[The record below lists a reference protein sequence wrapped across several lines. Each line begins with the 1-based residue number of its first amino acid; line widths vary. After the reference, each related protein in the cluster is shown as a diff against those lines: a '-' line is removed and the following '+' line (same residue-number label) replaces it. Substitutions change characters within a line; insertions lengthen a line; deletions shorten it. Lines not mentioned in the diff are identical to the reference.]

1 MFFIYCCSYVKA
13 YGQIATKFKNM
24 IWTEE
29 ENEIRQIDNIMKP
42 EGKSCINCQW
52 SNADKGE
59 KLTTCGHHLQNFS
72 TNSFCGYWTSKNDP
86 KVKAYFDRRK
96 KELKDKI
103 NARK

>member
-1 MFFIYCCSYVKA
+1 
-13 YGQIATKFKNM
+13 M

-29 ENEIRQIDNIMKP
+29 ENEIRQLENIMNAN
-42 EGKSCINCQW
+42 GKSCMNCQW

-59 KLTTCGHHLQNFS
+59 SITTCGHHLQNFS

-96 KELKDKI
+96 KELKAKI
-103 NARK
+103 DARK